1 MGLRCSVTVAG
12 WDMDLQ
18 RIMRKGRLGLTYNTP
33 RAIFAM
39 LYDMEFIIYGLLG
52 ITERVAVIDTRSGEA
67 GSTHVNHG
75 PCL

>member
-1 MGLRCSVTVAG
+1 
-12 WDMDLQ
+12 
-18 RIMRKGRLGLTYNTP
+18 
-33 RAIFAM
+33 M